1 MKKYL
6 GINRNRFSTF
16 QQAKQTIIRKKN
28 RFKDAGK
35 EDLTS
40 CTH

>member
-6 GINRNRFSTF
+6 GINRNKFTLF
-16 QQAKQTIIRKKN
+16 QQAKQTIVKKKN

-35 EDLTS
+35 
-40 CTH
+40 

>member
-6 GINRNRFSTF
+6 GINRSKFIMF
-16 QQAKQTIIRKKN
+16 QQAKQTIAKKKN

-35 EDLTS
+35 
-40 CTH
+40 

>member
-6 GINRNRFSTF
+6 GINRNRFSAL
-16 QQAKQTIIRKKN
+16 QQAKCNIVKKKN

-35 EDLTS
+35 E
-40 CTH
+40 